1 MKYLG
6 IDYGEKRTGLAVTDP
21 DGIMAFPRTTLTMKG
36 KEPFFAELFAII
48 EAEGIEAV
56 VIGLPLR
63 GDGSDSET
71 TRMVRNMAARF
82 KRRSALPAFFM
93 PETLSSH
100 HAEEL
105 LKEAGLRGRSL
116 SQKTDRAAAVLIL
129 HSFLALPPERRT
141 PA

>member
-6 IDYGEKRTGLAVTDP
+6 IDYGIKRTGLAVTDP
-21 DGIMAFPRTTLTMKG
+21 GGIMAFPRTTLHMKG
-36 KEPFFAELFAII
+36 KDAFFAELFAVIK
-48 EAEGIEAV
+48 AEDIEAV

-63 GDGSDSET
+63 SDGTDSET

-82 KRRSALPAFFM
+82 RRRSPLPAYFM

-100 HAEEL
+100 QAEEL
-105 LKEAGLRGRSL
+105 LKEAGQRGRGL
-116 SQKTDRAAAVLIL
+116 WHKTDEAAAVLIL
-129 HSFLALPPERRT
+129 ESFLALPPERRI